1 MPSVREQYWRYSL
14 VALIV
19 GLGTVVFVELT
30 PFLGGLMGAATIY
43 VLLRGQMCRLTGRH
57 GWRRSAAAWLL
68 LGEAVCC
75 FLVPIS
81 LLVWM
86 VAERVQRLTLDP
98 RQLVASARHL
108 AALVQER
115 TGYDLWQESNLRS
128 LLSELPHL
136 GQWLLGGVTGFAVNV
151 VVLLFVLYFML
162 LGGRRME
169 EYIRELLPF
178 SRGVGSDALH
188 EVRMIVRSNAIG
200 VPLLAVVQGG
210 VALAGY
216 LLFGVPDPLFW
227 GVLTCLATIIPV
239 VGTAL
244 VWVPLAL
251 WLGLGGLWRG
261 GGHAVGQ
268 CRAARPAAPHGR
280 HPPAHHGL
288 RRGHR
293 PLALRVHGGDLR
305 AAAVVDVRL
314 LRACLQAALSRPSSR
329 RRRAIGP
336 FRAFRSLRADRRPP
350 ALNGLAVRF
359 RMLSLLRFAVS
370 TEISLR

>member
-1 MPSVREQYWRYSL
+1 
-14 VALIV
+14 
-19 GLGTVVFVELT
+19 
-30 PFLGGLMGAATIY
+30 MGAATIY

-251 WLGLGGLWRG
+251 WLGLGGHTG
-261 GGHAVGQ
+261 AAVGL
-268 CRAARPAAPHGR
+268 AAYGVAVVTQSDNVVRLVLQRRMADI
-280 HPPAHHGL
+280 HPLITVFGVVIGL
-288 RRGHR
+288 SLFGFM
-293 PLALRVHGGDLR
+293 GGDLR

-314 LRACLQAALSRPSSR
+314 LRACLQAALPRPSSR

-336 FRAFRSLRADRRPP
+336 FRAFRSLRADRRRPP

-359 RMLSLLRFAVS
+359 RMLSALQKAVS
-370 TEISLR
+370 AEISLR